1 MSSTLFPGGRGQKQ
15 DRQILKKIEN
25 VGIVWRC
32 PYDFAHPIF
41 LFPPRNQGIKE
52 SRITH
57 QTSTDQAQLLHSS
70 TPRHSVKNGTLIGI
84 LAAHTAENDLRT
96 FSIVFLKGKPP
107 KNHDFCS
114 LRKHRFFRISLQAN
128 SVSCT
133 TRRDLAHPR
142 EKNDENVKMHR
153 VKTTKILRII
163 WITCPEIPMVDPLDY
178 YVGQDV
184 LIGATARGQV
194 IRGLFPPRMS

>member
-1 MSSTLFPGGRGQKQ
+1 M
-15 DRQILKKIEN
+15 
-25 VGIVWRC
+25 
-32 PYDFAHPIF
+32 
-41 LFPPRNQGIKE
+41 
-52 SRITH
+52 H

-153 VKTTKILRII
+153 VKTTKILHII
-163 WITCPEIPMVDPLDY
+163 
-178 YVGQDV
+178 
-184 LIGATARGQV
+184 
-194 IRGLFPPRMS
+194 

>member
-1 MSSTLFPGGRGQKQ
+1 MRLLIKHKVNTSKTRSPLYGHLSDSSFHVLVRLDLLYTNITSKHTSRHKKRKFQKS
-15 DRQILKKIEN
+15 RIL
-25 VGIVWRC
+25 R
-32 PYDFAHPIF
+32 PAHFTEELLVITYYIF
-41 LFPPRNQGIKE
+41 SRIKESRNQGIKE
-52 SRITH
+52 SKITP

-84 LAAHTAENDLRT
+84 LAAHTAENELRT

-142 EKNDENVKMHR
+142 EKNDENVKIHR
-153 VKTTKILRII
+153 VKTTKILHII
-163 WITCPEIPMVDPLDY
+163 
-178 YVGQDV
+178 
-184 LIGATARGQV
+184 
-194 IRGLFPPRMS
+194 

>member
-1 MSSTLFPGGRGQKQ
+1 MKNEEWRIAPRSSTQ
-15 DRQILKKIEN
+15 
-25 VGIVWRC
+25 
-32 PYDFAHPIF
+32 
-41 LFPPRNQGIKE
+41 
-52 SRITH
+52 
-57 QTSTDQAQLLHSS
+57 QAQLFHFSS
-70 TPRHSVKNGTLIGI
+70 PRHSVKNGTLIGI

-153 VKTTKILRII
+153 VKTTKILHII
-163 WITCPEIPMVDPLDY
+163 WIICPEIPMVDPLDY
-178 YVGQDV
+178 YVGPGISRQKCAQTT
-184 LIGATARGQV
+184 GN
-194 IRGLFPPRMS
+194 